1 MKNDLF
7 TYHSPDFTRIVGVEL
22 VSNSDSEVLK
32 WKRETYGKKTRTPAE
47 KQRLRDIRKFPEFFD
62 AVVEEWNRCPIDDT
76 ACQCINCISYRTG
89 KRGNERDVCWHRRD
103 AGLQDFPDVVEP
115 DHTCADF
122 KWREFRIKHSIVWR
136 QVMDRPSK
144 PPAVVEH
151 NFLWYLAE
159 IGLIAPPKRG
169 GNRKA
174 IDAQYK
180 FADQIKDLTNTEFLP
195 TAFKIK
201 YPTKLGFKFMD
212 MFLRVRNKHYIIVE
226 YKVNSWSSGHATQ
239 QINDY
244 NRLLELTG
252 YIDEPALKF
261 VVIGGS
267 LDDDRGCYGVEEPK
281 SPHRFRACDPS
292 IAYYVTEDEFMTM
305 VKFQSLQDFM
315 PPTGS
320 H

>member
-1 MKNDLF
+1 MKNNLF
-7 TYHSPDFTRIVGVEL
+7 TYHSPDFTQIIEVEL
-22 VSNSDSEVLK
+22 VSHDAREVLD
-32 WKRETYGKKTRTPAE
+32 WKAKTYGKKRRTPAE

-76 ACQCINCISYRTG
+76 ARQCINCISYRIG
-89 KRGNERDVCWHRRD
+89 KRGNKRDVCWYRSD
-103 AGLQDFPDVVEP
+103 MGLQDFPDVVEP
-115 DHTCADF
+115 AHTCTDF
-122 KWREFRIKHSIVWR
+122 KWRAFRIKHGIVWR
-136 QVMDRPSK
+136 QVMDHPSK
-144 PPAVVEH
+144 PPAVVEN

-159 IGLIAPPKRG
+159 IGLTTRPKRG

-180 FADQIKDLTNTEFLP
+180 FADRIRDSTNAEFLP
-195 TAFKIK
+195 TVFKIK
-201 YPTKLGFKFMD
+201 YPNKLGFKFMD
-212 MFLRVRNKHYIIVE
+212 MFLKVGNEHHIIVE
-226 YKVNSWSSGHATQ
+226 YKTNAWSSGHATQ

-252 YIDEPALKF
+252 HLGEPALKI

-267 LDDDRGCYGVEEPK
+267 LDDERQCYGDEVPK
-281 SPHRFRACDPS
+281 PPYFLRACDPS
-292 IAYYVTEDEFMTM
+292 IAYYLTADEFVSM